1 MTIFIGNSSVEG
13 KDGATIS
20 GDAGVANWG
29 NFYPLGGCLFNGELN
44 AAGCSVSSLDSDG
57 VLSLLQRDVVPNL
70 GKDIFSCIPLLL
82 G

>member
-20 GDAGVANWG
+20 RNTGVADWA
-29 NFYPLGGCLFNGELN
+29 NFYPLGACLFNGELN
-44 AAGCSVSSLDSDG
+44 AAGCPVSSLDSNG
-57 VLSLLQRDVVPNL
+57 VLSLFQRDVVPNL
-70 GKDIFSCIPLLL
+70 GKDIFSVIPLLL